1 MNNYNLVFLR
11 IFVSSCQLFKTTF
24 VRSLKLHVFIT
35 VEDGVFLLLLY
46 IMIICNV
53 SMHMTTCILW
63 KRLQQRKEKRLQSS
77 QRFGWSPKVV
87 ACLGDVPTQWLL
99 KSDRLQPQ
107 MPSHYHL
114 MQQLLPGNA
123 IENTSQRRQIC
134 HQPLFWRE
142 HSAK

>member
-1 MNNYNLVFLR
+1 MGGGGGPTFGKNSQIISFFSFESVPYGKKAPAEEEEEASKSKGVWLV
-11 IFVSSCQLFKTTF
+11 
-24 VRSLKLHVFIT
+24 
-35 VEDGVFLLLLY
+35 
-46 IMIICNV
+46 
-53 SMHMTTCILW
+53 
-63 KRLQQRKEKRLQSS
+63 
-77 QRFGWSPKVV
+77 PKVV

-134 HQPLFWRE
+134 HQPLFWRFC
-142 HSAK
+142 KII

>member
-24 VRSLKLHVFIT
+24 VRSLELHVFIT

-63 KRLQQRKEKRLQSS
+63 KKAAAEEEEEASKST
-77 QRFGWSPKVV
+77 GVWS
-87 ACLGDVPTQWLL
+87 VP
-99 KSDRLQPQ
+99 
-107 MPSHYHL
+107 
-114 MQQLLPGNA
+114 
-123 IENTSQRRQIC
+123 
-134 HQPLFWRE
+134 
-142 HSAK
+142 